1 MPTVPVETCRYCAP
15 DQEQVLRPSLLP
27 ADKPGLWSK
36 SMSVVAAVLYR
47 NGSRVR
53 DIDIAEKVHCP
64 DDRSEFVWIGLL
76 DPTPDDLRLL
86 QEQYGLHP
94 LAVED
99 AITAKQIPKVDV
111 YRDQLFV
118 TARTAELVNDEI
130 RYGEVSIFVGHSH
143 IITVRH
149 GHEREF
155 SRLRGQLEQDPAMLQ
170 KGVDYVLHAILD
182 YIVDGYLPI
191 METIE
196 EDTLAMERRTVDS
209 FLGRDEVI
217 RIFSLRREV
226 IRFQRVLIPMG
237 EVAAK
242 FVRADLPCID
252 QDARPYF
259 SDVNDHVRRVQAM
272 ADSLKEVLNSVF
284 EFSNLLEQQRTG
296 AITRQLAAWAA
307 ILAVPTAI
315 AGIYGMNFKH
325 MPELDTRFGYYVV
338 LVAIACICVMLYRRF
353 RKLKWL

>member
-1 MPTVPVETCRYCAP
+1 
-15 DQEQVLRPSLLP
+15 
-27 ADKPGLWSK
+27 
-36 SMSVVAAVLYR
+36 MSVVAAVLYR
-47 NGSRVR
+47 NGQRVR
-53 DIDIAEKVHCP
+53 EIAVTEKVHCP

-76 DPTPDDLRLL
+76 DPTPEDLRLL
-86 QEQYGLHP
+86 QDQYGLHP

-99 AITAKQIPKVDV
+99 AISGKQIPKVDV

-118 TARTAELVNDEI
+118 TARTAELSGDKI
-130 RYGEVSIFVGHSH
+130 QYGEISIFVGHSH

-149 GHEREF
+149 GNEREF
-155 SRLRGQLEQDPAMLQ
+155 SKLRGQLEQNPGMLQ

-182 YIVDGYLPI
+182 HVVDGYLPI
-191 METIE
+191 IETIE
-196 EDTLAMERRTVDS
+196 EDTLSMERRTVDN
-209 FLGRDEVI
+209 FLGRDEII
-217 RIFSLRREV
+217 RIFSLRREI

-237 EVAAK
+237 EVAGK
-242 FVRADLPCID
+242 FLRAELPCID
-252 QDARPYF
+252 DDAKPYF

-272 ADSLKEVLNSVF
+272 ADGLKEVLNSVF

-315 AGIYGMNFKH
+315 AGIYGMNFRH
-325 MPELDTRFGYYVV
+325 MPELSMRYGYPIVLGAITLICVV
-338 LVAIACICVMLYRRF
+338 LYLRF

>member
-1 MPTVPVETCRYCAP
+1 
-15 DQEQVLRPSLLP
+15 
-27 ADKPGLWSK
+27 
-36 SMSVVAAVLYR
+36 MSVVAAVLYR

-242 FVRADLPCID
+242 FVRAELPCID

-338 LVAIACICVMLYRRF
+338 LVAIACICVTLYRRF

>member
-1 MPTVPVETCRYCAP
+1 
-15 DQEQVLRPSLLP
+15 
-27 ADKPGLWSK
+27 
-36 SMSVVAAVLYR
+36 MSVVAAVLYR
-47 NGSRVR
+47 DGKRVR
-53 DIDIAEKVHCP
+53 DIDVTEKVHCP
-64 DDRSEFVWIGLL
+64 DDHSEFVWIGLL
-76 DPTPDDLRLL
+76 DPTPQDLRLL
-86 QEQYGLHP
+86 QDQYGLHP

-99 AITAKQIPKVDV
+99 AINGKQIPKVDV

-118 TARTAELVNDEI
+118 TARTAELVEDKI
-130 RYGEVSIFVGHSH
+130 HYGEILIFVGHSH

-155 SRLRGQLEQDPAMLQ
+155 SKLRGELEQKPSMLQ
-170 KGVDYVLHAILD
+170 NGVGYVLHAILD

-191 METIE
+191 IETIE
-196 EDTLAMERRTVDS
+196 EDTLAMERRTVDN
-209 FLGRDEVI
+209 FLGRDEII
-217 RIFSLRREV
+217 RIFSLRREL

-242 FVRADLPCID
+242 FVRSELPCID
-252 QDARPYF
+252 PDARPYF

-272 ADSLKEVLNSVF
+272 AEALREVINSVF

-315 AGIYGMNFKH
+315 AGIYGMNFRY
-325 MPELDTRFGYYVV
+325 MPELSWRYGYPLVLIVIVV
-338 LVAIACICVMLYRRF
+338 ICVLLFWRF
-353 RKLKWL
+353 RTLKWL